1 MSWSLEFDEPIAL
14 ANGKSLRTLRDAGDY
29 VCTLPKKEA
38 DQYHWRVATSCLL
51 SAASDEDG
59 GLVMMARIAM
69 VRALQASKPKRKQ
82 APRRRQGKR
91 YRVVS

>member
-29 VCTLPKKEA
+29 VAALSKKEA
-38 DQYHWRVATSCLL
+38 NLSHWQVAASFLL
-51 SAASDEDG
+51 SASDKG
-59 GLVMMARIAM
+59 GDFVVMARIAM
-69 VRALQASKPKRKQ
+69 MRALQVSKPKRKQ